1 MTEKVEII
9 GFIKDKNNIKGEL
22 SSKLNGSNVK
32 ITSAS
37 YLFRDNARNDTRD
50 DIIACFKD
58 ITNCEHMFEYNSV
71 VDAPLFDTSSSTTFN
86 SMFNGA
92 SYLESIPEYDM
103 SSATDV
109 SNFCNGCYQLE
120 SVPAYNWKSVTG
132 TNWFGSFS
140 GCTALSDESLNN
152 IMKALSTLT
161 SVSRSQ
167 KRLSR
172 AGLSETQAN
181 RCVELSN
188 WSILE
193 SDGWITGY

>member
-37 YLFRDNARNDTRD
+37 YLFRSNARNDSMD
-50 DIIACFKD
+50 YIIACFKD
-58 ITNCEHMFEYNSV
+58 ITNCEHMFEYNDV
-71 VDAPLFDTSSSTTFN
+71 VNAPLFDTSSCTTFN

-109 SNFCNGCYQLE
+109 SNFCNGCYHLE

-132 TNWFGSFS
+132 TNWLNVFS

-152 IMKALSTLT
+152 IMKSLSTLP
-161 SVSRSQ
+161 SVSQSQ

-188 WSILE
+188 WEALE

>member
-37 YLFRDNARNDTRD
+37 YLFRGNARNDTMD

-58 ITNCEHMFEYNSV
+58 ITNCEHAFEYNDV
-71 VDAPLFDTSSSTTFN
+71 VDAPLFDTSSCTTFN
-86 SMFNGA
+86 SMFNSDG
-92 SYLESIPEYDM
+92 YLKSLPKYDM
-103 SSATDV
+103 SNATDV
-109 SNFCNGCYQLE
+109 SSFCNGCYQLI
-120 SVPAYNWKSVTG
+120 SVPDYNWKKVTG
-132 TNWFGSFS
+132 LNWFNSFL
-140 GCTALSDESLNN
+140 GCSALNDESLNN
-152 IMKALSTLT
+152 IMKSLSTLP
-161 SVSRSQ
+161 SVPASQ

-172 AGLSETQAN
+172 AGITQTQAN

-188 WSILE
+188 WSALE